1 MAYIT
6 PNSTIQLMRA
16 VPLTRDYKNT
26 FYFASVL
33 EQEAYFSNYTTSALT
48 FNNQMYQKPNKNSI
62 RLQFGPTDDDVV
74 LTCNYMRFKNT
85 GFSSMWFYAFITGF
99 ERININVVEFTYEI
113 DVIQSYYIN
122 SFYRLGSCYV
132 EREHSKSDNVGENIV
147 PEPVT
152 VNEHILDDEN
162 TILGQG
168 QTHYYVLMLGL
179 TTLSSSSTNPVLNRS
194 SATGYYSGYRY
205 LIFTDPATLQ
215 SWLNSLT
222 ISDGIITGLFGNA
235 DWSIEGCFS
244 VPSTLINES
253 VLVDGVY
260 LADANAKVSTVSYPR
275 PNTVNGYEPRNRKL
289 LTHPYIFCRVNC
301 VTNENDFKYENFTS
315 SGDVVNPQFRCICT
329 LNPEPSVTVM
339 PLAYE
344 NSDRPELATSCAN
357 FPVVNIHQSGFLS
370 GIGRHIGQIGKSALQ
385 SIAKILSVSSLS
397 AMKMEGANTVYN
409 DISSSA
415 VRGASESIQKINAPI
430 SIDSSQNISG
440 HASNE
445 LAGVIVD
452 NRWKV
457 TFEKMS
463 IKRELAERIDSF
475 FDKYG
480 YKTDKV
486 KVPELQ
492 TSGMYRQNWVYL
504 KTEGCILLNPL
515 MPSDDAEK
523 IRSIYDSGITFWKPA
538 AFGNYSLSN
547 LPVNAVGAAIPF
559 GAG

>member
-1 MAYIT
+1 MAYIA
-6 PNSTIQLMRA
+6 PNSTIQLMRLI
-16 VPLTRDYKNT
+16 PLTRDYKDT
-26 FYFASVL
+26 FYFSSPS
-33 EQEAYFSNYTTSALT
+33 EQTAYFSNYTTAALT
-48 FNNQMYQKPNKNSI
+48 FNSQMYQKPYKNTI
-62 RLQFGPTDDDVV
+62 RLEFGPTDDDSV

-85 GFSSMWFYAFITGF
+85 GFSTMWFYAFILSF

-113 DVIQSYYIN
+113 DVIQTYYIN
-122 SFYRLGSCYV
+122 SFYRLGGCYV
-132 EREHSKSDNVGENIV
+132 EREHSKTDNVGDNIV
-147 PEPVT
+147 PEPFNI
-152 VNEHILDDEN
+152 NEHILDDEN
-162 TILGQG
+162 IILGQG

-179 TTLSSSSTNPVLNRS
+179 TTLTSSSTNSVLNRS

-215 SWLNSLT
+215 SWLNNLT
-222 ISDGIITGLFGNA
+222 ITDGIISGLFGNA

-244 VPSTLINES
+244 VPSTLINDS
-253 VLVDGVY
+253 VLEDGVY
-260 LADANAKVSTVSYPR
+260 LANANAKVSTVSYTR
-275 PNTVNGYEPRNRKL
+275 PNTVNGYQPKNKKL

-315 SGDVVNPQFRCICT
+315 SGNVVNPQFRYICT

-357 FPVVNIHQSGFLS
+357 FPVVNIHQSGLLS

-385 SIAKILSVSSLS
+385 SIAKILSISALSSMNGNS
-397 AMKMEGANTVYN
+397 FTGIYS
-409 DISSSA
+409 DISSSS
-415 VRGASESIQKINAPI
+415 VHGASEAIQKFNAPVG
-430 SIDSSQNISG
+430 IDSSQNISG
-440 HASNE
+440 HASTE

-486 KVPELQ
+486 KVPEIQ
-492 TSGMYRQNWVYL
+492 ASGMYRQNWVYV
-504 KTEGCILLNPL
+504 KTEGCVLLAPL

-523 IRSIYDSGITFWKPA
+523 IRSIYDHGITYWKPS

-547 LPVNAVGAAIPF
+547 LPVNAVGANIPF
-559 GAG
+559 NAG